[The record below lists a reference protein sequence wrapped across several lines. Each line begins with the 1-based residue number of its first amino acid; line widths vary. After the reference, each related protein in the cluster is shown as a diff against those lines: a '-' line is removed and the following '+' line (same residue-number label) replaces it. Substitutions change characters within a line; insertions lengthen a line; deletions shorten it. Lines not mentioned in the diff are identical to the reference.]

1 MFARLRRVGG
11 GPAILTD
18 VERTATDRVTREI
31 VRFLKSSKS
40 EVLALRGAWGVGKT
54 HLWNKLLEE
63 TKATIGLKK
72 YAYVS
77 LFGLQNLNELKYSIY
92 ENTIDTKD
100 VGIEP
105 SLKTLQTNTDFVVKS
120 FGTQLISVISR
131 FKGASATLEAIS
143 FLAVRDRIICI
154 DDLERRGTN
163 LRIIDVLGLVS
174 YLTERRGCKVVMIL
188 SEEALSDPDAKDLA
202 RYREKVID
210 LSLLFAPTEEE
221 SVKIALANDAP
232 TTHLLSERCISLG
245 VSNIRVIKKI
255 ERLFTDV
262 LPLLSG
268 YHEKVAE
275 QAASTLTLFGWAYFS
290 KTAEDDNALIDFI
303 LARPEDS
310 FAGILEDDAERP
322 EQHKWDMLL
331 DNYGYASTDA
341 FDLALFDGVK
351 RGFFDEDLIKRNA
364 EEMNERLKQMDS
376 TKSFADAWALFHES
390 FKDNT
395 RDIVRALVSAMQFHA
410 EFVTPSELNGAVSLL
425 KTLGRERAAKYV
437 LNHFMKRRQHE
448 DYAFYD
454 LASHPFAQNIQD
466 PDVIHAFAE
475 KLKTFRDERSPE
487 DILHSIGSNHGWSQA
502 DTKRLATLSVD
513 DYYTMFKSMEGER
526 LRRVIGAALGFQAI
540 REQDQTYGK
549 IADTAKAA
557 LILIGKE
564 SPLNARRL
572 LKFHITAEDLA

>member
-1 MFARLRRVGG
+1 M
-11 GPAILTD
+11 ID
-18 VERTATDRVTREI
+18 VERTATERVTREI
-31 VRFLKSSKS
+31 VRFLESSKP

-54 HLWNKLLEE
+54 YLWNKLLKE
-63 TKATIGLKK
+63 TKATIRLRK

-143 FLAVRDRIICI
+143 FLAVRDRIVCI
-154 DDLERRGTN
+154 DDLERRGSN

-174 YLTERRGCKVVMIL
+174 YLTERRGCKIVIIL
-188 SEEALSDPDAKDLA
+188 NDQALTDPDTKDLA
-202 RYREKVID
+202 RYQEKVID

-221 SVKIALANDAP
+221 SVKIALAIDAP
-232 TTHLLSERCISLG
+232 TTLLLSERCISLG

-255 ERLFTDV
+255 ERLFADL

-275 QAASTLTLFGWAYFS
+275 QAASTLTLFGWAHFS
-290 KTAEDDNALIDFI
+290 KTAEDDNAFIDFI
-303 LARPEDS
+303 LARSDDP
-310 FAGILEDDAERP
+310 FAGVYDDADEQPER
-322 EQHKWDMLL
+322 HKWDTLL

-351 RGFFDEDLIKRNA
+351 RGFFDEAQIKRNA
-364 EEMNERLKQMDS
+364 DEMNERLKQMDS
-376 TKSFADAWALFHES
+376 TKSFADAWALFHDS
-390 FKDNT
+390 FKDNA
-395 RDIVRALVSAMQFHA
+395 REIVRALVTAMQFHA
-410 EFVTPSELNGAVSLL
+410 QFVTPSELNGAVSLL
-425 KTLGRERAAKYV
+425 KTLGRERAAQYV
-437 LNHFMKRRQHE
+437 LKLFMKRRQDE

-454 LASHPFAQNIQD
+454 LASHPFTQNIQD
-466 PDVIHAFAE
+466 PDVIYAFAE

-502 DTKRLATLSVD
+502 DTKLLAVLSVD
-513 DYYTMFKSMEGER
+513 DYYAMFKNLEGER
-526 LRRVIGAALGFQAI
+526 LRRVISAALGFQAI
-540 REQDQTYGK
+540 REQDATYGA

-572 LKFHITAEDLA
+572 LKFHITADDLA